1 MRCPAELCPEY
12 YISYSHPSPNPICTP
27 SIQYFQVYSN
37 YHLYCTSVKST
48 LNLQY
53 APLIARSS
61 ESCMCPLSGAVPYGD
76 ALALNVS
83 AEDNSIS
90 MELAVSVARYFQVSE
105 TEAAQAVNEIHRIID
120 RQPEILLSLQKGFLI
135 FR

>member
-1 MRCPAELCPEY
+1 
-12 YISYSHPSPNPICTP
+12 
-27 SIQYFQVYSN
+27 
-37 YHLYCTSVKST
+37 
-48 LNLQY
+48 
-53 APLIARSS
+53 
-61 ESCMCPLSGAVPYGD
+61 MCPLSGAVPYGD

-90 MELAVSVARYFQVSE
+90 MELAVSE

>member
-1 MRCPAELCPEY
+1 
-12 YISYSHPSPNPICTP
+12 
-27 SIQYFQVYSN
+27 
-37 YHLYCTSVKST
+37 
-48 LNLQY
+48 
-53 APLIARSS
+53 
-61 ESCMCPLSGAVPYGD
+61 MCPLSGAVPYGD

-105 TEAAQAVNEIHRIID
+105 TEAAQAVNEIRATVRNNWE

>member
-1 MRCPAELCPEY
+1 
-12 YISYSHPSPNPICTP
+12 
-27 SIQYFQVYSN
+27 
-37 YHLYCTSVKST
+37 
-48 LNLQY
+48 
-53 APLIARSS
+53 
-61 ESCMCPLSGAVPYGD
+61 MCPLSGAVPYGD

-120 RQPEILLSLQKGFLI
+120 RQPEILLWLQKGFLI

>member
-1 MRCPAELCPEY
+1 
-12 YISYSHPSPNPICTP
+12 
-27 SIQYFQVYSN
+27 
-37 YHLYCTSVKST
+37 
-48 LNLQY
+48 
-53 APLIARSS
+53 
-61 ESCMCPLSGAVPYGD
+61 MCPLSGAVPYGD

-83 AEDNSIS
+83 AEDSSIS

-120 RQPEILLSLQKGFLI
+120 RRPEILLSLQKGFLI

>member
-1 MRCPAELCPEY
+1 
-12 YISYSHPSPNPICTP
+12 
-27 SIQYFQVYSN
+27 
-37 YHLYCTSVKST
+37 
-48 LNLQY
+48 
-53 APLIARSS
+53 
-61 ESCMCPLSGAVPYGD
+61 MCPLSGAVPYGD

-120 RQPEILLSLQKGFLI
+120 SQPEILLSLQKGFLI